1 MDPWIELFFGG
12 LLMALPLVL
21 LFIGLSLHRLRRQVR
36 ALEQR
41 SQQQQRQIQHLQQ
54 RLMAGAGPVAAAPV
68 TAHEPTPAAANPA
81 ATATIAPRLDAAAQP
96 AASAT
101 AQQAADGP
109 QGSLAAQAR
118 LWAAAAARETA
129 APAAAPLEQASADAV
144 ALRDAQAEEAL
155 WGDLPPRQRQPQRSQ
170 PPGSTA
176 SAGVVAWLRHWF
188 STGNVPVKVGM
199 LVLFAGVAALLR
211 YAHEQQ
217 WVQLP
222 MWARVLGV
230 QAAAVAGL
238 WFGWRQRQARRGF
251 ALTVQGGALGI
262 LLLTWFAAYRLYGL
276 WPAGAALAGTLATL
290 ALTVWLA
297 LRQDALALAMFG
309 VLGGFLAPLWLS
321 SGGSHVALFSYYAA
335 LNAAIFAICL
345 GRAWQPLQLLGFGF
359 TFGFFGLW
367 LKAQPWPLPQQASA
381 QAFLAL
387 FFALYLVLPAWSA
400 WRGCSHGSAQQ
411 RWRWIDTVLVY
422 GTPLAAFA
430 LQAVLLE
437 GQRRPLAAVALAASL
452 LYGALAYGLRHQAR
466 LRSLVRD
473 WAVLGAGFAA
483 LTVPLAFSAQAT
495 SVAWASLALAL
506 LWQGLRQRQLLLQGL
521 GLALHVLAWL
531 ALQQARNDGAGIGQ
545 GMAAGQLAWPVLNPW
560 FATTV
565 FLALTLLAAAW
576 CLARWRQ
583 RPLHDRWAL
592 GLLIL
597 GVLELLGAGLREIA
611 LYSGGGTAEALRL
624 MLLVLLGWAAA
635 AVYRWSLPLPVLAR
649 TALLLG
655 LAGPMLHWLMDP
667 SHWYRP
673 HSVWMALALAMY
685 LAGSRAVLHWLGP
698 ARPIRMGEPAQGRAV
713 RAWHA
718 QANTAWWLHALLAAT
733 LWLWQAGEDWLGP
746 DGALLQGW
754 ALLLVAAPALG
765 LALLQ
770 IRAPQWLGY
779 GAGPDALAASAAPA
793 RAAAVP
799 GAAPDAARHWPL
811 VLARCT
817 LWALGLVAL
826 PGLLL
831 PGRPAPLPWLPVLN
845 PQDLVLLASLALA
858 LRLWWPLQ
866 GAGVIPRWAHWL
878 AGQGGGQPYGLGALL
893 ALLWLSKSALAAV
906 HHWAGVPWTL
916 PALLHSALA
925 QTVLTLL
932 WGALAVAAWVQ
943 GSRRRS
949 RPLWTLG
956 LLVMGAVLLKL
967 VLLDRQHLGN
977 LWGIASFMGYGLLC
991 VVVGYLAPA
1000 PPRERAG
1007 AANAQAADA

>member
-1 MDPWIELFFGG
+1 
-12 LLMALPLVL
+12 MALPLVL

-41 SQQQQRQIQHLQQ
+41 SQQQQRQIQQLQQ
-54 RLMAGAGPVAAAPV
+54 SLAAGAGPVAAAPV
-68 TAHEPTPAAANPA
+68 ATREP
-81 ATATIAPRLDAAAQP
+81 ATATVTVAAPMAHAAAPP

-101 AQQAADGP
+101 AQQAGDEQ

-118 LWAAAAARETA
+118 LWAAAVAREPSP
-129 APAAAPLEQASADAV
+129 PAAAPLGQASADA
-144 ALRDAQAEEAL
+144 APLRDAQAEEAL
-155 WGDLPPRQRQPQRSQ
+155 WSDLPPRHRREHSQ
-170 PPGSTA
+170 PPGGTA
-176 SAGVVAWLRHWF
+176 TGGVMAWLRHWF

-222 MWARVLGV
+222 MWARLLGV

-251 ALTVQGGALGI
+251 ALSVQGGALGI

-276 WPAGAALAGTLATL
+276 LPAGAALAGTLATL

-309 VLGGFLAPLWLS
+309 VLGGFLAPLWLGS
-321 SGGSHVALFSYYAA
+321 SGSHVALFSYYAA

-367 LKAQPWPLPQQASA
+367 LTAQPWPLPQQASA

-387 FFALYLVLPAWSA
+387 FFALYLLLPAWSV
-400 WRGCSHGSAQQ
+400 WRGRGPAQQ
-411 RWRWIDTVLVY
+411 RWRWIDAVLVY
-422 GTPLAAFA
+422 GAPLAALA

-466 LRSLVRD
+466 LRALVRD

-506 LWQGLRQRQLLLQGL
+506 LWQGLRQRQPLLQGL

-531 ALQQARNDGAGIGQ
+531 VLQQARNGGIGSWQ
-545 GMAAGQLAWPVLNPW
+545 ATAVVQPAWPVLNTW
-560 FATTV
+560 FATTA

-611 LYSGGGTAEALRL
+611 LHSSGATAEALRL
-624 MLLVLLGWAAA
+624 MLLALLGCAAA
-635 AVYRWSLPLPVLAR
+635 AMYRWSLPLPVLAR

-673 HSVWMALALAMY
+673 HSLWMALALAMY

-698 ARPIRMGEPAQGRAV
+698 ARPIRMGEPAQGRVV

-779 GAGPDALAASAAPA
+779 GAAPEALAASAASAVPA
-793 RAAAVP
+793 GAAAVP

-866 GAGVIPRWAHWL
+866 GAGATPRWAAWL
-878 AGQGGGQPYGLGALL
+878 AGQGRGQPYGIGALL

-1000 PPRERAG
+1000 PPRERGG
-1007 AANAQAADA
+1007 AANAEAADA

>member
-1 MDPWIELFFGG
+1 
-12 LLMALPLVL
+12 MALPLVL
-21 LFIGLSLHRLRRQVR
+21 LFIGLHLHRLRRRVR

-41 SQQQQRQIQHLQQ
+41 SQQQQRQIQQLQQ
-54 RLMAGAGPVAAAPV
+54 SLAAGAGPVAAAPV
-68 TAHEPTPAAANPA
+68 ATREP
-81 ATATIAPRLDAAAQP
+81 ATATVTAAAPMAHAAAPP
-96 AASAT
+96 AASA
-101 AQQAADGP
+101 AARQAGGEQP
-109 QGSLAAQAR
+109 GSLAAQAR
-118 LWAAAAARETA
+118 LWEAAVARETSP
-129 APAAAPLEQASADAV
+129 PAAAPLEQASADA
-144 ALRDAQAEEAL
+144 AAQRDAQAEDAL
-155 WGDLPPRQRQPQRSQ
+155 WGDLPPRHRREHSQ
-170 PPGSTA
+170 PPGGTA
-176 SAGVVAWLRHWF
+176 TAMAWLRHWF

-222 MWARVLGV
+222 MWARLLGV

-238 WFGWRQRQARRGF
+238 WFGWRQRQERRGF
-251 ALTVQGGALGI
+251 ALSVQGGALGI

-276 WPAGAALAGTLATL
+276 LPAGAALAGTLATL

-367 LKAQPWPLPQQASA
+367 LMAQPWPLPQHASA

-387 FFALYLVLPAWSA
+387 FFALYLLLPAWSA
-400 WRGCSHGSAQQ
+400 WLGRSHGPAQR

-430 LQAVLLE
+430 LQAILLE
-437 GQRRPLAAVALAASL
+437 GQRRPLAGVALAASL
-452 LYGALAYGLRHQAR
+452 LYGALAYGLRRPAR
-466 LRSLVRD
+466 LRPLARD

-506 LWQGLRQRQLLLQGL
+506 LWQGLRQGQRLLQGL
-521 GLALHVLAWL
+521 GLALHALAWL
-531 ALQQARNDGAGIGQ
+531 ALQQARSDGAGSWQ
-545 GMAAGQLAWPVLNPW
+545 ATVAGQPAWPVLNPW

-583 RPLHDRWAL
+583 RPLHGRWAL

-611 LYSGGGTAEALRL
+611 LHSSGAAAEALRL
-624 MLLVLLGWAAA
+624 MLLALLGGAAA

-655 LAGPMLHWLMDP
+655 LAGPMLHWLLEP
-667 SHWYRP
+667 RHWYHP
-673 HSVWMALALAMY
+673 HSLWMALALAMY
-685 LAGSRAVLHWLGP
+685 LALSRAVLHWLASARP
-698 ARPIRMGEPAQGRAV
+698 ARMREPDRGEAMQEL
-713 RAWHA
+713 HA
-718 QANTAWWLHALLAAT
+718 LANTAWWLHALLAAT
-733 LWLWQAGEDWLGP
+733 LWLWQACGGGRLGP
-746 DGALLQGW
+746 DAALLQGW

-779 GAGPDALAASAAPA
+779 GAVPAAPA
-793 RAAAVP
+793 GAAAAP
-799 GAAPDAARHWPL
+799 GVARHWPS

-817 LWALGLVAL
+817 LCALGLVAL

-845 PQDLVLLASLALA
+845 PQDLALLASLGLA
-858 LRLWWPLQ
+858 LRLWLPLQ
-866 GAGVIPRWAHWL
+866 GAGAVPPWPWL
-878 AGQGGGQPYGLGALL
+878 AAQGGGRSYGLAAL
-893 ALLWLSKSALAAV
+893 AGLLWLSKSALAAV
-906 HHWAGVPWTL
+906 HHWAGVPWAL

-943 GSRRRS
+943 GSRRRW

-1000 PPRERAG
+1000 PPRERG
-1007 AANAQAADA
+1007 SAANAQAADA

>member
-41 SQQQQRQIQHLQQ
+41 SQQQQRQIQQLQQ
-54 RLMAGAGPVAAAPV
+54 SLAAGAGPVAAAPV
-68 TAHEPTPAAANPA
+68 ATREP
-81 ATATIAPRLDAAAQP
+81 ATATVTVAAPMAHAAAPP

-101 AQQAADGP
+101 AQQAGDEQ

-118 LWAAAAARETA
+118 LWAAAVAREPSP
-129 APAAAPLEQASADAV
+129 PAAAPLGQASADA
-144 ALRDAQAEEAL
+144 APLRDAQAEEAL
-155 WGDLPPRQRQPQRSQ
+155 WSDLPPRHRREHSQ
-170 PPGSTA
+170 PPGGTA
-176 SAGVVAWLRHWF
+176 TGGVMAWLRHWF

-222 MWARVLGV
+222 MWARLLGV

-251 ALTVQGGALGI
+251 ALSVQGGALGI

-276 WPAGAALAGTLATL
+276 LPAGAALAGTLATL

-309 VLGGFLAPLWLS
+309 VLGGFLAPLWLG
-321 SGGSHVALFSYYAA
+321 SGGGHVALFSYYAA

-345 GRAWQPLQLLGFGF
+345 GRAWQPLQLLGLGF

-367 LKAQPWPLPQQASA
+367 LRAQPWPLPHQASA

-387 FFALYLVLPAWSA
+387 FFALYLLLPAWSA
-400 WRGCSHGSAQQ
+400 WRGHGPAQQ
-411 RWRWIDTVLVY
+411 RWRWIDAVLVY
-422 GTPLAAFA
+422 GAPLAALA

-466 LRSLVRD
+466 LRPLVRD

-506 LWQGLRQRQLLLQGL
+506 LWQGLRQRQPLLQGL
-521 GLALHVLAWL
+521 GLTLHVLAWL
-531 ALQQARNDGAGIGQ
+531 VLQQARNGGIGN
-545 GMAAGQLAWPVLNPW
+545 GQATAVVQPAWPVLNPW
-560 FATTV
+560 FATTA

-611 LYSGGGTAEALRL
+611 LHSSGAAAEAWRL
-624 MLLVLLGWAAA
+624 MLLALLGCAAA

-655 LAGPMLHWLMDP
+655 LAGPMLHWLLDP
-667 SHWYRP
+667 GHWYHP
-673 HSVWMALALAMY
+673 HSLWMALALAMY
-685 LAGSRAVLHWLGP
+685 LASSRAVLHWLGP
-698 ARPIRMGEPAQGRAV
+698 ARPARMGEPAQGRAV

-733 LWLWQAGEDWLGP
+733 LWLWQACEDWLGP
-746 DGALLQGW
+746 DAALLQGW
-754 ALLLVAAPALG
+754 ALPLLAAPALG

-770 IRAPQWLGY
+770 MRAPQWLGY
-779 GAGPDALAASAAPA
+779 GAAPEALAVSAAPA
-793 RAAAVP
+793 RAAAAP
-799 GAAPDAARHWPL
+799 GAASDAARHWPR

-845 PQDLVLLASLALA
+845 PQDLALLASLGLA

-866 GAGVIPRWAHWL
+866 GAKTAPPWPWL
-878 AGQGGGQPYGLGALL
+878 AGQGSGQPYGLAALL

-906 HHWAGVPWTL
+906 HHWAGVPWAL

-1000 PPRERAG
+1000 PPRERAS
-1007 AANAQAADA
+1007 AANEEAADA